1 MTGGRSV
8 VPLNPLTLV
17 LGLVAAALIKGM
29 ELWLPG
35 APTFGGVILDLCHVD
50 LCHVDL
56 CHRSWWGLSVLG
68 SCQPSFWCPPGAGK
82 SRGWLDGG
90 SFMER
95 G

>member
-17 LGLVAAALIKGM
+17 LGLVDGALIKGM

-35 APTFGGVILDLCHVD
+35 APTFGGVILDLRHMD
-50 LCHVDL
+50 LCH
-56 CHRSWWGLSVLG
+56 HSWWGQAVLG
-68 SCQPSFWCPPGAGK
+68 SCQPSSQCPPGARK
-82 SRGWLDGG
+82 SCGWLDGG
-90 SFMER
+90 SFTEH